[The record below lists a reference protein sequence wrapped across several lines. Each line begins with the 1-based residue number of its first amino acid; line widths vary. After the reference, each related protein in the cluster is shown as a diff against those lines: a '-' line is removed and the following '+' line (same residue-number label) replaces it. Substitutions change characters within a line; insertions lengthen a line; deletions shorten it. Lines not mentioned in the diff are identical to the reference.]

1 MAKSIHLL
9 LEYFLVSMG
18 SARRRPAGRLPV
30 MVAEAKKRSPSSG
43 PIGLQPSADDLA
55 RSVIHVAENQPH

>member
-1 MAKSIHLL
+1 MAKSIYLL

-30 MVAEAKKRSPSSG
+30 MVAGAKRSPSSG
-43 PIGLQPSADDLA
+43 PIGLQPSVDDLA
-55 RSVIHVAENQPH
+55 RSVILVAENQPH